1 MTKVN
6 LFRSDDEDET
16 ELLKSET
23 ELLSESELLSE
34 TEDDFNL
41 IVAYIRFPMMSP
53 GQLANLLL
61 FKQISKSCTDLLV
74 SSNTLNRVERPSM
87 VQGGRRALGPW
98 V

>member
-6 LFRSDDEDET
+6 LFRSDDEDE
-16 ELLKSET
+16 
-23 ELLSESELLSE
+23 SELLSE
-34 TEDDFNL
+34 TEEDFNL

-74 SSNTLNRVERPSM
+74 SSNTLNKVERVSM
-87 VQGGRRALGPW
+87 VQGCQ
-98 V
+98 